1 MALGYTNHFGHPLPA
16 PPIAQQEGPDAASWT
31 QPVPVVTPF
40 PVPDGI
46 PQPNSQMATN
56 VPEWSG
62 QMVNAPNADPW
73 QAEGCM
79 IPPLMPQTWFAERK
93 FFSFWNTIAL
103 KDRHDNEWAY
113 IETNLFDWAN
123 PFGFPGAN
131 MYLKKSGTNERGW
144 KQFNDV
150 WGADDLL
157 FATSKSSFADGTA
170 TIMDC
175 KGNVVSRTDVN
186 QIYDH
191 HGVKAGFYLTTSD
204 FERNT
209 MVIFDLA
216 MPPSPM
222 VRMTQSEPCNPFPPF
237 CSTLP
242 AWTPWLA
249 DQWEGEIIQKGY
261 GQHLGSVID
270 IELSANGATDIRFLS
285 MYGVHLFAPSRWSP
299 LMLLILWSLFFC
311 CCCGCCFRCQNWR
324 KRRAYEQ
331 WQAEQQLADA
341 MRREEEAALME
352 DNKNTVFLSADA
364 PPSPWM
370 SHFKRT
376 GDAQTGVL
384 GSVMASI
391 RQ

>member
-1 MALGYTNHFGHPLPA
+1 
-16 PPIAQQEGPDAASWT
+16 
-31 QPVPVVTPF
+31 
-40 PVPDGI
+40 
-46 PQPNSQMATN
+46 
-56 VPEWSG
+56 
-62 QMVNAPNADPW
+62 
-73 QAEGCM
+73 
-79 IPPLMPQTWFAERK
+79 
-93 FFSFWNTIAL
+93 
-103 KDRHDNEWAY
+103 
-113 IETNLFDWAN
+113 
-123 PFGFPGAN
+123 

-144 KQFNDV
+144 KQFNDD

-175 KGNVVSRTDVN
+175 KGNVISRTNVN
-186 QIYDH
+186 QIFDH

-261 GQHLGSVID
+261 GERLGSVID

-299 LMLLILWSLFFC
+299 LMIMILWSLFFA
-311 CCCGCCFRCQNWR
+311 CCCGCCFRCQR
-324 KRRAYEQ
+324 FRR
-331 WQAEQQLADA
+331 QQLADRWQKERDFEMTIKQDEDA
-341 MRREEEAALME
+341 ELLASKLEEELMATE
-352 DNKNTVFLSADA
+352 A
-364 PPSPWM
+364 PPTPWF
-370 SHFKRT
+370 SHAKRT
-376 GDAQTGVL
+376 GDAQTGPL
-384 GSVMASI
+384 ASVMASV
-391 RQ
+391 RG